1 MTVPAGVEPAPKPLG
16 PHARAAII
24 TDLRT
29 HIRDLTRHYRPEPNG
44 PRWPALL
51 PSLDH
56 PRTLTTPPDD
66 SGRATKPGSRP
77 PYNVTTT
84 SHAREIRE
92 QAVKWDRDLRRS
104 TVPRTPGVALAAI
117 PNLADTADDADLREL
132 GRTVHH
138 WHSVACAL
146 LGYVDAQRD
155 VPRHYPDAKC
165 IECGRREIYGVVSK
179 RSAQCEAC
187 SEEYSHA
194 RLLLLIRKAEKGDV
208 A

>member
-1 MTVPAGVEPAPKPLG
+1 MTAPSGEPKPLG

-24 TDLRT
+24 GDLRDW
-29 HIRDLTRHYRPEPNG
+29 IRDLTRHYRPEPNG

-56 PRTLTTPPDD
+56 PRTLTTPLDD
-66 SGRATKPGSRP
+66 GGRATKPGSRP

-84 SHAREIRE
+84 SLAVEIRA

-104 TVPRTPGVALAAI
+104 TVPRTPEVALPAI
-117 PNLADTADDADLREL
+117 PNLADTADDDDLREL

-138 WHSVACAL
+138 WHTTACVI
-146 LGYVDAQRD
+146 LGYVDEQRD
-155 VPRHYPDAKC
+155 TPRHYPDARC
-165 IECGRREIYGVVSK
+165 MQCGRREIYGVVSR
-179 RSAQCEAC
+179 RSAVCGHCCED
-187 SEEYSHA
+187 YPHA
-194 RLLLLIRKAEKGDV
+194 RLLLLIRQAERGDV